1 LDPAKVIPSSQVELP
16 NAVRRRTEKEIAPQG
31 LKRLRKK
38 AISRRAAALS
48 G

>member
-1 LDPAKVIPSSQVELP
+1 MRDRARKAYPFDKLRAGS
-16 NAVRRRTEKEIAPQG
+16 QG